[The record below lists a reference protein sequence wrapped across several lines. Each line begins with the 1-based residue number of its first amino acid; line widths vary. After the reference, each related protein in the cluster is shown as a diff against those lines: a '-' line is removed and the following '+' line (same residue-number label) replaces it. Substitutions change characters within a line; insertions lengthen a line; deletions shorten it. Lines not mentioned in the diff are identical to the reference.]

1 MLLLG
6 KLGNIL
12 ARRRLSLSSFS
23 VDVGVRLLQ
32 PNIKRNHGVKLSGS
46 IVLALVFSPVLSQVS
61 VSPEVALTQICPFP
75 ATLPT
80 PFPILSCPYFFFY
93 FFAISLSELNL
104 QFLKR
109 RCKARKS
116 ELGGCV
122 SLLYWLDFTSPFVL
136 S

>member
-46 IVLALVFSPVLSQVS
+46 IALALVFSPALS
-61 VSPEVALTQICPFP
+61 
-75 ATLPT
+75 
-80 PFPILSCPYFFFY
+80 
-93 FFAISLSELNL
+93 
-104 QFLKR
+104 
-109 RCKARKS
+109 
-116 ELGGCV
+116 
-122 SLLYWLDFTSPFVL
+122 
-136 S
+136 